1 MRDQCAVCERMLP
14 FSIPS
19 KAKIKRGVIASAC
32 RRDNTDP
39 PGDPAG
45 AAPAVAEQ
53 AADLHGLRPF
63 PTHTEIRGKDRP
75 AAGSLFS
82 VAVRAFPCPLKAA
95 ASARPAV
102 KVVLLLPMRLIRPEQ
117 QEVIKVARLLP
128 GFCGFP
134 RTDRTMNRP
143 PCPEP

>member
-1 MRDQCAVCERMLP
+1 MPYVSGRFP
-14 FSIPS
+14 FRSPQKQRSNVGSSPQLAAGTARIPLE
-19 KAKIKRGVIASAC
+19 ARQAPH
-32 RRDNTDP
+32 RRLRSRL
-39 PGDPAG
+39 
-45 AAPAVAEQ
+45 Q
-53 AADLHGLRPF
+53 LLHGLRPF

-75 AAGSLFS
+75 AAGSLFN

-95 ASARPAV
+95 ASARHAV

-117 QEVIKVARLLP
+117 QAVIKVARLLP